1 MLLLSKEE
9 IRKVFTMRDAIEANK
24 RAFQLLVD
32 GKCNAPLR
40 TNIQAPG
47 QDGCF
52 LFMPAYV
59 EEMDTASLK
68 IVNVFPHNIDQGL
81 PSLPAQVMLIDGKTG
96 VVQSLMDGICVTQI
110 RTGAASGAAFD
121 VLARKEC
128 KTGALIGTGGQG
140 AAQLEAMLEARKL
153 EEVRVYG
160 LHYDRTEAFVKRM
173 QEEMEHYKTRILP
186 ARSSDEAIQDADLI
200 ITATPADHPV
210 FDGAKVKKGATISCI
225 GSYQPHMQEMDPVG
239 LTRASKIYFDS
250 EEAVLSEAG
259 DILIPLEDGTIT
271 KDDFTGDL
279 GSVIKGEVT
288 GRENDEE
295 IIVFKSVGV
304 ATQDLVAAR
313 EIYDKAV
320 KAGIGMEWNS

>member
-1 MLLLSKEE
+1 
-9 IRKVFTMRDAIEANK
+9 MRDAIEANK
-24 RAFQLLVD
+24 RAFQLLVE

-40 TNIQAPG
+40 TNIQAPK

-81 PSLPAQVMLIDGKTG
+81 PALPAQVMLIDGKTG
-96 VVQSLMDGICVTQI
+96 VVKSLMDGISVTQI

-121 VLARKEC
+121 ILAKKEC
-128 KTGALIGTGGQG
+128 KIGALIGTGGQG
-140 AAQLEAMLEARKL
+140 AAQLEAMLEARQL
-153 EEVRVYG
+153 EEVRVCG
-160 LHYDRTEAFVKRM
+160 LHYDRTEAFVKQM
-173 QEEMEHYKTRILP
+173 QKEMERYDARILP
-186 ARSSDEAIQDADLI
+186 VKSSDEAVEDADLI
-200 ITATPADHPV
+200 ITATPAEKPV
-210 FDGAKVKKGATISCI
+210 FDGTRVKKGATISCI
-225 GSYQPHMQEMDPVG
+225 GSYQHHMQEMPPVI

-271 KDDFTGDL
+271 KDNFTGDL
-279 GSVIKGEVT
+279 GNVIKGEVT

-320 KAGIGMEWNS
+320 KAGIGTKWNS